1 MTEPPDA
8 LPVIERNAVR
18 IVLLDTHA
26 HVLLLHIRDLA
37 SPQFGVAWEL
47 PGGGME
53 PGETFAQAVSREV
66 REETGLCIDPDLVG
80 QPTWRR
86 DVSYPYRGV
95 RRLQHEAIA
104 VVRLETTAP
113 EIEGSQRVD
122 FEQEDLFGFRW
133 WTVDEIVRSTE
144 CFYPRSLP
152 KLLPRFLAGE
162 EIDEAFELWP

>member
-1 MTEPPDA
+1 MAESDA
-8 LPVIERNAVR
+8 LPVMERDVVR
-18 IVLLDTHA
+18 IVLLDA
-26 HVLLLHIRDLA
+26 HTRVLLLHIRDLGD
-37 SPQFGVAWEL
+37 PRFGVAWEL

-53 PGETFAQAVSREV
+53 PGETFAEAVCREL
-66 REETGLCIDPDLVG
+66 REETGLCVGADLVG

-104 VVRLETTAP
+104 AVRLEITAP
-113 EIEGSQRVD
+113 EIDGSGRVD

-133 WTVDEIVRSTE
+133 WTVDEIVASTE

-152 KLLPRFLAGE
+152 KLLPHFLAGE
-162 EIDEAFELWP
+162 AIEEAFELWP